1 MTVTFRRQHCIRAM
15 GLPSVLALACL
26 LFLVVFV
33 LLGTVLSGHGLISGL
48 ENKTR
53 ARNLAE
59 AAVKRCCLRLR
70 NQSDYGLKPGEAL
83 TVTLPGDPAGSQG
96 RVVFEGNDASLNNL
110 DGQAAVSDSRGVP
123 VPARSALLIGL
134 GQCRSSQ
141 VRVEALLR
149 RADFPYVLA
158 SQGPVESSGA
168 TRIGSLSS
176 DTQSLLPGDL
186 ASNSCSDR
194 AVALG
199 PQSFV
204 SGDLRSAGGLFL
216 DPLAKVDGQT
226 FLHASQ
232 VELPRIDLQC
242 YDPLGRMA
250 FQDIPTLTGNQD
262 LCGIGRCSTDMTIQG
277 HLRLQG
283 ASLFVNGDLLVTDG
297 ISGSGLLVVMGQTR
311 VQQGIQLETSDRAVL
326 LSGGHVWL
334 TGVGA
339 RASQFHGLVY
349 TQGGLTAQQ
358 LSLVGAFISS
368 GSDQATLIQDAN
380 LAYDPQVSR
389 LYLPTGSMLIP
400 GSPSG
405 MNVDLE
411 PIRFSSQSA
420 RGAWVSSDSLTAGSA
435 TGLAFNLS
443 DFLGQGQP
451 LEVISWREDP

>member
-1 MTVTFRRQHCIRAM
+1 M

-33 LLGTVLSGHGLISGL
+33 LLGTVLSDHGLICGL

-70 NQSDYGLKPGEAL
+70 NQSDYGLKSGEGL
-83 TVTLPGDPAGSQG
+83 TVTLPGDPAGAQG
-96 RVVFEGNDASLNNL
+96 CVVFQGANASLNNL
-110 DGQAAVSDSRGVP
+110 LGQAAVADSRGWP
-123 VPARSALLIGL
+123 VPARSALLIGV
-134 GQCRSSQ
+134 GKCRSSQ
-141 VRVEALLR
+141 VRIEALLR

-168 TRIGSLSS
+168 TRIGSLSNN
-176 DTQSLLPGDL
+176 TQNLLPGDL

-199 PQSFV
+199 PESFV
-204 SGDLRSAGGLFL
+204 SGDLRCAGGVFL
-216 DPLAKVDGQT
+216 DPLAKVNGQT

-232 VELPRIDLQC
+232 VELPKIDLKS
-242 YDPLGRMA
+242 YDPFGRLA

-262 LCGIGRCSTDMTIQG
+262 LCGICRCSTDMTVQG
-277 HLRLQG
+277 HLNLQG
-283 ASLFVNGDLLVTDG
+283 ASLFVNGDLVVTNG
-297 ISGSGLLVVMGQTR
+297 ISGSGLLVVMGQTQ

-326 LSGGHVWL
+326 LSGGHVLL

-339 RASQFHGLVY
+339 QASQFHGLVY

-358 LSLVGAFISS
+358 LSLVGAFVSS
-368 GSDQATLIQDAN
+368 GSDQATLIQDAS
-380 LAYDPQVSR
+380 LAYDPQVTR
-389 LYLPTGSMLIP
+389 LSLPTGSMLIP

-405 MNVDLE
+405 KNTE
-411 PIRFSSQSA
+411 STPTKFSAKGA
-420 RGAWVSSDSLTAGSA
+420 RGAWVSIDSFVSNSDPS
-435 TGLAFNLS
+435 LAFNLS
-443 DFLGQGQP
+443 DFLGNGQP